1 MTDTDAGVAATV
13 TKFASLSLVRS
24 FSWGPITADQAAVTI
39 DIWRNE
45 EGLSALAEKENRTV
59 DSFVR
64 GTIDAVAARDID
76 EINSEMLELFR
87 RKILVRN
94 NVKALRNALTL
105 AIDKERAERN
115 APAQLELFS

>member
-1 MTDTDAGVAATV
+1 MTDTDAGVTATV
-13 TKFASLSLVRS
+13 TKLSLVRS
-24 FSWGPITADQAAVTI
+24 FSWGPITADDAASII

-45 EGLSALAEKENRTV
+45 EGLSALAEEENRTV

-76 EINSEMLELFR
+76 EINSGMLELFR

-105 AIDKERAERN
+105 AIDTERAERN